1 MADDAASLAQAVRAA
16 PGDGRHVVCLRT
28 SQTRYAS
35 YAASAPSVPVGQLVA
50 SPKCACTQWLIGD
63 LYASSLHLCSA
74 VPEAASIVRVADYAQ
89 WRCAATA
96 CGRMAALTAGSLCS
110 TWLQGG
116 QVSLDVAQ
124 DRAVTIDCNWQAFS
138 FDLLKGRIAIG
149 SGGELELRNCRVQ
162 NFEFLDNAAPG
173 SLGATQRLSSSFV
186 GLSGCAVRHCAPGPA
201 AAAGGR
207 YGC

>member
-35 YAASAPSVPVGQLVA
+35 YAASAPIVPVGQLVA

-74 VPEAASIVRVADYAQ
+74 VPEAASIVRVANYAP

-96 CGRMAALTAGSLCS
+96 SNGSTHGRAAVQHVATGWPGVAGRRAGPRRHNR
-110 TWLQGG
+110 LQ
-116 QVSLDVAQ
+116 LA
-124 DRAVTIDCNWQAFS
+124 
-138 FDLLKGRIAIG
+138 
-149 SGGELELRNCRVQ
+149 
-162 NFEFLDNAAPG
+162 
-173 SLGATQRLSSSFV
+173 
-186 GLSGCAVRHCAPGPA
+186 GL
-201 AAAGGR
+201 
-207 YGC
+207 